1 MNMNITIAIDSF
13 KGSLSSMEAGQA
25 VAEGIR
31 RVMPS
36 AEIRIRPLA
45 DGGEGTTE
53 ALTAGLGGELKS
65 LTVTGPLG
73 RPVTASYGLI
83 RERKMAVLEMASA
96 AGLTLISQEERNPL
110 EATTYG
116 VGEMIRDAIGEGCRH
131 FLVGIGGSA
140 TNDGGTGMLSALG
153 FQFLDS
159 EGQPIPLGAKG
170 LENLARISAENARPE
185 LSQCSFHI
193 ACDVTNPLCGENGCS
208 AVYGPQKGADPEMI
222 RQMDHWM
229 ERYGDLAARTF
240 PAADKEAPGAGAAGG
255 LGFAFLTFLNGSLES
270 GVGMVLKEINLKDD
284 IRDADLVITGEGRLD
299 AQTVMGKAPI
309 GVAHLAKEYGK
320 PVIAF
325 SGAVTREAGLCNQHG
340 IDAFFPIMR
349 GVVSLQEALDP
360 GEARINAADTAEQVF
375 RLIQLKLSC

>member
-1 MNMNITIAIDSF
+1 MNITIAIDSF

-159 EGQPIPLGAKG
+159 EGHPIPLGAKG
-170 LENLARISAENARPE
+170 LENLARISAENARLE
-185 LSQCSFHI
+185 LSPCSFHI
-193 ACDVTNPLCGENGCS
+193 ACDGTNPLCGENGCS

>member
-36 AEIRIRPLA
+36 AGIRIRPLA

-116 VGEMIRDAIGEGCRH
+116 IGEMIRDAIGEGCRH

-140 TNDGGTGMLSALG
+140 TNDGGTVMLSALG

-170 LENLARISAENARPE
+170 LENLARISTENARPE

-222 RQMDHWM
+222 RQMDQWM

>member
-1 MNMNITIAIDSF
+1 MNITIAIDSF

-36 AEIRIRPLA
+36 AGIRIRPLA

-170 LENLARISAENARPE
+170 LENLARISTENARPE

-222 RQMDHWM
+222 RQMDQWM

>member
-1 MNMNITIAIDSF
+1 MNITIAIDSF

-170 LENLARISAENARPE
+170 LENLARISAENARLE

-222 RQMDHWM
+222 RQMDQWM

-349 GVVSLQEALDP
+349 SVVSLQEALDP

>member
-1 MNMNITIAIDSF
+1 MNITIAIDSF

-36 AEIRIRPLA
+36 AGIRIRPLA

-73 RPVTASYGLI
+73 RPVTASYGLF

-116 VGEMIRDAIGEGCRH
+116 IGEMIRDAIGEGCRH

-170 LENLARISAENARPE
+170 LENLARISTENARPE

-222 RQMDHWM
+222 RQMDQWM

>member
-1 MNMNITIAIDSF
+1 MNITIAIDSF

-159 EGQPIPLGAKG
+159 EGHPIPLGAKG

-222 RQMDHWM
+222 RQMDQWM

-325 SGAVTREAGLCNQHG
+325 SGAVTRDAGLCNQHG

>member
-36 AEIRIRPLA
+36 AGIRIRPLA

-170 LENLARISAENARPE
+170 LENLARISAENARLE

>member
-1 MNMNITIAIDSF
+1 MNITIAIDSF

-116 VGEMIRDAIGEGCRH
+116 IGEMIRDAIGEGCRH

-170 LENLARISAENARPE
+170 LENLARISTEDARPE

-222 RQMDHWM
+222 RQMDQWM

>member
-1 MNMNITIAIDSF
+1 MNITIAIDSF

-53 ALTAGLGGELKS
+53 ALTARLGGELKS

-159 EGQPIPLGAKG
+159 EGHPIPLGAKG
-170 LENLARISAENARPE
+170 LENLARISAENARLE

>member
-1 MNMNITIAIDSF
+1 MNITIAIDSF

-170 LENLARISAENARPE
+170 LENLARISAENARLE

>member
-1 MNMNITIAIDSF
+1 MNITIAIDSF

-36 AEIRIRPLA
+36 AGIRIRPLA

-193 ACDVTNPLCGENGCS
+193 ACDVTNLLCGENGCS

-222 RQMDHWM
+222 RQMDQWM

>member
-1 MNMNITIAIDSF
+1 MNITIAIDSF

-36 AEIRIRPLA
+36 AGIRIRPLA

-170 LENLARISAENARPE
+170 LENLARISTENARPE
-185 LSQCSFHI
+185 LSQCSFHT

-222 RQMDHWM
+222 RQMDQWM

-325 SGAVTREAGLCNQHG
+325 SGAVTREAGLQSTRHRRLLPHYEERGLPPGGPGPGGGPNQRGGYGGAG
-340 IDAFFPIMR
+340 IPSDSA
-349 GVVSLQEALDP
+349 
-360 GEARINAADTAEQVF
+360 
-375 RLIQLKLSC
+375 

>member
-36 AEIRIRPLA
+36 AGIRIRPLA

-159 EGQPIPLGAKG
+159 EGHPIPLGAKG
-170 LENLARISAENARPE
+170 LENLARISTENARPE

>member
-1 MNMNITIAIDSF
+1 MNITIAIDSF

-36 AEIRIRPLA
+36 AGIRIRPLA

-159 EGQPIPLGAKG
+159 EGHPIPLGAKG
-170 LENLARISAENARPE
+170 LENLARISAENARLE

>member
-1 MNMNITIAIDSF
+1 MNITIAIDSF

-170 LENLARISAENARPE
+170 LENLARISTENARPE

-222 RQMDHWM
+222 RQMDQWM

-349 GVVSLQEALDP
+349 SVVSLQEALDP

>member
-1 MNMNITIAIDSF
+1 MNITIAIDSF

-159 EGQPIPLGAKG
+159 EGHPIPLGAKG
-170 LENLARISAENARPE
+170 LENLARISAENARLE

-340 IDAFFPIMR
+340 IDAFFPVVR
-349 GVVSLQEALDP
+349 GVTTLEEAMKP
-360 GEARINAADTAEQVF
+360 ENAKENIRQTINQDF
-375 RLIQLKLSC
+375 RLL

>member
-36 AEIRIRPLA
+36 AGIRIRPLA

-170 LENLARISAENARPE
+170 LENLARISTENARPE

-222 RQMDHWM
+222 RQMDQWM

-325 SGAVTREAGLCNQHG
+325 SGAVTREVGLCNQHG

>member
-159 EGQPIPLGAKG
+159 EGHPIPLGAKG

-222 RQMDHWM
+222 RQMDQWM

>member
-1 MNMNITIAIDSF
+1 MNITIAIDSF

-36 AEIRIRPLA
+36 AGIRIRPLA

-193 ACDVTNPLCGENGCS
+193 ACDVTNLLCGENGCS

-222 RQMDHWM
+222 RQMDQWM

-340 IDAFFPIMR
+340 INAFFPIMR

>member
-1 MNMNITIAIDSF
+1 MNITIAIDSF

-36 AEIRIRPLA
+36 AGIRIRPLA

-116 VGEMIRDAIGEGCRH
+116 IGEMIRDAIGEGCRH

-159 EGQPIPLGAKG
+159 EGHPIPLGAKG

-222 RQMDHWM
+222 RQMDQWM

>member
-1 MNMNITIAIDSF
+1 MNITIAIDSF

-116 VGEMIRDAIGEGCRH
+116 IGEMIRDAIGEGCRH

-159 EGQPIPLGAKG
+159 EGHPIPLGAKG

-222 RQMDHWM
+222 RQMDQWM

>member
-1 MNMNITIAIDSF
+1 MNITIAIDSF

-170 LENLARISAENARPE
+170 LENLARISTANARPE

-222 RQMDHWM
+222 RQMDQWM

-349 GVVSLQEALDP
+349 SVVSLQEALDP

>member
-1 MNMNITIAIDSF
+1 MNITIAIDSF

-25 VAEGIR
+25 IAEGIR

-170 LENLARISAENARPE
+170 LENLARISTENARPE

-222 RQMDHWM
+222 RQMDQWM

>member
-1 MNMNITIAIDSF
+1 MKITIAIDSF

-36 AEIRIRPLA
+36 AGIRIRPLA

-116 VGEMIRDAIGEGCRH
+116 IGEMIRDAIGEGCRH

-170 LENLARISAENARPE
+170 LENLARISTENARPE

-222 RQMDHWM
+222 RQMDQWM

>member
-36 AEIRIRPLA
+36 AGIRIRPLA

-170 LENLARISAENARPE
+170 LENLARISTENARPE

>member
-170 LENLARISAENARPE
+170 LENLARISTENARPE

-222 RQMDHWM
+222 RQMDQWM

-270 GVGMVLKEINLKDD
+270 GVGMGLKEINLKDD

>member
-116 VGEMIRDAIGEGCRH
+116 IGEMIRDAIGEGCRH

-170 LENLARISAENARPE
+170 LENLARISAENARLE

-222 RQMDHWM
+222 RQMDQWM

>member
-36 AEIRIRPLA
+36 AGIRIRPLA

-116 VGEMIRDAIGEGCRH
+116 IGEMIRDAIGEGCRH

-159 EGQPIPLGAKG
+159 EGHPIPLGAKG
-170 LENLARISAENARPE
+170 LENLARISAENARLE

-222 RQMDHWM
+222 RQMDQWM

>member
-1 MNMNITIAIDSF
+1 MNITIAIDSF

-36 AEIRIRPLA
+36 AGIRIRPLA

-159 EGQPIPLGAKG
+159 EGHPIPLGAKG
-170 LENLARISAENARPE
+170 LENLARISTENARPE

-222 RQMDHWM
+222 RQMDQWM

>member
-1 MNMNITIAIDSF
+1 MNITIAIDSF

-116 VGEMIRDAIGEGCRH
+116 VGEMIR
-131 FLVGIGGSA
+131 
-140 TNDGGTGMLSALG
+140 
-153 FQFLDS
+153 
-159 EGQPIPLGAKG
+159 
-170 LENLARISAENARPE
+170 
-185 LSQCSFHI
+185 
-193 ACDVTNPLCGENGCS
+193 
-208 AVYGPQKGADPEMI
+208 
-222 RQMDHWM
+222 QMDQWM

-349 GVVSLQEALDP
+349 SVVSLQEALDP

>member
-1 MNMNITIAIDSF
+1 
-13 KGSLSSMEAGQA
+13 MEAGQA

-36 AEIRIRPLA
+36 AGIRIRPLA

-222 RQMDHWM
+222 RQMDQWM

>member
-1 MNMNITIAIDSF
+1 MNITIAIDSF

-36 AEIRIRPLA
+36 AGIRIRPLA

-170 LENLARISAENARPE
+170 LENLARISTENARPE

-222 RQMDHWM
+222 RQMDQWM

-340 IDAFFPIMR
+340 INAFFPIMR

>member
-222 RQMDHWM
+222 RQMDQWM

>member
-36 AEIRIRPLA
+36 AGIRIRPLA

-170 LENLARISAENARPE
+170 LENLARISTENARPE

-349 GVVSLQEALDP
+349 SVVSLQEALDP

>member
-1 MNMNITIAIDSF
+1 MNITITIAIDSF

-36 AEIRIRPLA
+36 AGIRIRPLA

-159 EGQPIPLGAKG
+159 EGHPIPLGAKG
-170 LENLARISAENARPE
+170 LENLARISAENARLE

>member
-170 LENLARISAENARPE
+170 LENLARISTENARPE

>member
-1 MNMNITIAIDSF
+1 MNITIAIDSF

-36 AEIRIRPLA
+36 AGIRIRPLA

-222 RQMDHWM
+222 RQMDQWM

>member
-1 MNMNITIAIDSF
+1 MNITIAIDSF

-25 VAEGIR
+25 VAKGIR

-340 IDAFFPIMR
+340 IDAFFPIR
-349 GVVSLQEALDP
+349 RSVVSLQEALDP